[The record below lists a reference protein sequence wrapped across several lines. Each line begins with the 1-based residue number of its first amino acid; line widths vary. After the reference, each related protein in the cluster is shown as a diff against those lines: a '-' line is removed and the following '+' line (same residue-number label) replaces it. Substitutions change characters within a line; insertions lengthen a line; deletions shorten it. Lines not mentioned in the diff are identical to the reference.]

1 MRRLTPAAAAGRP
14 LNQGPRRGPSDAQ
27 LLMKRRLARWTP
39 RHVGRIV
46 GGLLVAALVGIAV
59 AGTANLLSR
68 HSALGRVALATTAEL
83 GLSVQ
88 SVEVEGRVMT
98 APADILKAIG
108 VERGTPILGINPAQA
123 KNRIEGLPWVRAAT
137 VERRLPGTIRVHLTE
152 RQPLALW
159 QYHGQMMLIDH
170 EGVIV
175 TTENLG
181 RFASL
186 LLVVG
191 ENAPNHTTDLLAL
204 LEREPT
210 LAKQAQSAVWV
221 ANRRWDIHLAN
232 GITVML
238 PEADPAAAWSHLA
251 RVERDHGLM
260 ARKIDLIDLRLAD
273 RVVVHVVPEPVKAPT
288 KIAKIP
294 GKPAKAHG
302 HHATSA
308 ARPA

>member
-1 MRRLTPAAAAGRP
+1 MRRLTPATATGRP

-39 RHVGRIV
+39 RHVGRV
-46 GGLLVAALVGIAV
+46 FTGLLVSTLVGIAV

-68 HSALGRVALATTAEL
+68 HSAIGRIALATTAEL

-137 VERRLPGTIRVHLTE
+137 IERRLPGTIHIRLIE

-159 QYHGQMMLIDH
+159 QYHGQMMLIDRD
-170 EGVIV
+170 GVIV

-204 LEREPT
+204 LDREPT
-210 LAKQAQSAVWV
+210 LARQTQSAVWV
-221 ANRRWDIHLAN
+221 SNRRWDIHLAN
-232 GITVML
+232 GITVIL
-238 PEADPAAAWSHLA
+238 PELDPAAAWSHLA
-251 RVERDHGLM
+251 RLEHDHGLM
-260 ARKIDLIDLRLAD
+260 ARKIDFIDLRLPD
-273 RVVVHVVPEPVKAPT
+273 RVVVHVIPEPAKPPVKVAKMTT
-288 KIAKIP
+288 KSAK
-294 GKPAKAHG
+294 GHG
-302 HHATSA
+302 HHAKSV

>member
-14 LNQGPRRGPSDAQ
+14 LSQGLRRGPSDAQ

-137 VERRLPGTIRVHLTE
+137 VERRLPGTIRIHLTE

-159 QYHGQMMLIDH
+159 QYHSQMMLIDH

-204 LEREPT
+204 VEREPT

-232 GITVML
+232 GINVML

-273 RVVVHVVPEPVKAPT
+273 RVVVHVVPEAAKAPT
-288 KIAKIP
+288 KIAKMP
-294 GKPAKAHG
+294 AKPAKAHG
-302 HHATSA
+302 HHATSV

>member
-1 MRRLTPAAAAGRP
+1 MRRLTPATAAGRP

-39 RHVGRIV
+39 RHVGRV
-46 GGLLVAALVGIAV
+46 FTGLLVSTLVGIAV

-68 HSALGRVALATTAEL
+68 HSAIGRIALATTAEL

-88 SVEVEGRVMT
+88 SVEVEGVMT

-137 VERRLPGTIRVHLTE
+137 IERRLPGTIHIRLIE

-159 QYHGQMMLIDH
+159 QYHGQMMLIDRD
-170 EGVIV
+170 GVIV

-204 LEREPT
+204 LDREPT
-210 LAKQAQSAVWV
+210 LARQTQSAVWV
-221 ANRRWDIHLAN
+221 SNRRWDIHLTN
-232 GITVML
+232 GITVIL
-238 PEADPAAAWSHLA
+238 PELDPAAAWSHLA
-251 RVERDHGLM
+251 RLEHDHGLM
-260 ARKIDLIDLRLAD
+260 ARKIDFIDLRLPD
-273 RVVVHVVPEPVKAPT
+273 RVVVHVIPEPAKPPVKVAKMTT
-288 KIAKIP
+288 KSAK
-294 GKPAKAHG
+294 GHG
-302 HHATSA
+302 HHAKSV

>member
-39 RHVGRIV
+39 RHVGRLV
-46 GGLLVAALVGIAV
+46 GGFMVAALVGIAV

-137 VERRLPGTIRVHLTE
+137 VERRLPGTIRIHLTE

-170 EGVIV
+170 DGVIV

-204 LEREPT
+204 LDREPT

-232 GITVML
+232 GINVML

-273 RVVVHVVPEPVKAPT
+273 RVVVHVVPDPAKVPT
-288 KIAKIP
+288 KIAKMP
-294 GKPAKAHG
+294 TKTVKATG
-302 HHATSA
+302 HHAKST
-308 ARPA
+308 ARHA